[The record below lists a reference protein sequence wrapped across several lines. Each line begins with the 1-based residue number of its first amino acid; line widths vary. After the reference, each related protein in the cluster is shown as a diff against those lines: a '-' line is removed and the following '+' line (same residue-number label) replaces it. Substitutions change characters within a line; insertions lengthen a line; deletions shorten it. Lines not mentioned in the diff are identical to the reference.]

1 MKIYVT
7 CPHGV
12 SQDRRC
18 SKCEAERDELVEK
31 MELEERVR
39 EAGH

>member
-18 SKCEAERDELVEK
+18 SKCEAERDELVQGLGLGEK
-31 MELEERVR
+31 
-39 EAGH
+39 